1 MYRIGAIVP
10 EANAMMEIIDA
21 KGIRNLMF
29 SKHFVSLDFQEL
41 YKNKEFRMN
50 LIYENA
56 SLKEVLMFLQIYVSK
71 LIPV

>member
-10 EANAMMEIIDA
+10 EANAMMEIINV
-21 KGIRNLMF
+21 KRIRNLMF
-29 SKHFVSLDFQEL
+29 SKHFVSVDFYK

-50 LIYENA
+50 LIYENVN
-56 SLKEVLMFLQIYVSK
+56 EVLMWLQIYVSK